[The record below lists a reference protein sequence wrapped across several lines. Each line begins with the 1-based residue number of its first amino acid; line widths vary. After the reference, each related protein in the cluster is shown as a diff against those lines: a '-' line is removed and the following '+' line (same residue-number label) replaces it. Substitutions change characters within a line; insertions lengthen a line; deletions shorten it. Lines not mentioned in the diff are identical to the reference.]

1 MQDLSPADN
10 QSDLAQ
16 GLGQILR
23 AADPDR
29 LARHLG
35 LRSAAAA
42 EALRSNPAALKRLTA
57 NLLVLEDDGTLLDRA
72 RALLLAKTDT
82 ETGIA

>member
-16 GLGQILR
+16 DLEQILR

-29 LARHLG
+29 LARQLG

-57 NLLVLEDDGTLLDRA
+57 NLLVHEDDGTLLDGA
-72 RALLLAKTDT
+72 RTLLLEKTDA
-82 ETGIA
+82 EADIS